1 MDLLEKI
8 LNCRDEEVDNI
19 ITDAINKSNEN
30 STNVKQLGFVNEG
43 SNNLLFKGFI
53 PLNIRIKY
61 EKVALETYK
70 MTTTDFFYEFAHF
83 IRKNNINN
91 KGKLIYSLESFINN
105 YFGYQ
110 KRMDR
115 SVIFNDIAWK
125 TTTTDDEYFKAL
137 ENNQIGDLKGM
148 NAAECTERSALAQQ
162 ILSLFGIESFYCMG
176 CVDLEDRQEAH
187 CFNIVKKQNGYAL
200 VDYSIP
206 VALFNDR
213 KLRTY
218 YPFVGEMSSEEFIDF
233 SNNGVLKTFD
243 NYEYHNGN
251 NKILDGSKRTYV
263 VGSFQIEKEN
273 EVKR

>member
-19 ITDAINKSNEN
+19 ITDAINKSNEK
-30 STNVKQLGFVNEG
+30 STNVKQLGFVNDG
-43 SNNLLFKGFI
+43 NNNLLFKGFI
-53 PLNIRIKY
+53 PFNTRIKY

-91 KGKLIYSLESFINN
+91 KGNLIYSLESFINN

-137 ENNQIGDLKGM
+137 ENNQIGDLKGK
-148 NAAECTERSALAQQ
+148 NAAECTERAALAQQ
-162 ILSLFGIESFYCMG
+162 ILSLFGIESYYCMG
-176 CVDLEDRQEAH
+176 CVDLEGRQEAH
-187 CFNIVKKQNGYAL
+187 CFNIVRKQNGYAL
-200 VDYSIP
+200 VDYSVP

-213 KLRTY
+213 KLKTY
-218 YPFVGEMSSEEFIDF
+218 YPFVGELSNDEFIDF
-233 SNNGVLKTFD
+233 ANNGVLKTFD

-251 NKILDGSKRTYV
+251 NKMIDCSKRVYV
-263 VGSFQIEKEN
+263 VGSFQIK
-273 EVKR
+273 KKMK